1 MELVE
6 GFEDANDYAIEDFLE
21 EQATMTLTTSTDRL
35 FGSKSLQM
43 AYDFADGSKFFVA
56 RLDGAWPQRFTK
68 GDTLGI
74 HVCGDMG
81 YNQLSAC
88 FANGSDKVVVP
99 LCLIDFHGWRYVSVA
114 LDALSPDHDYGFS
127 GFKLSRAHELMGKT
141 GTIKLDNMLR
151 GESSGIN
158 EARLANMQLAVNGDY
173 IVVSA
178 DTWVQGVEL
187 LDINGRIIK
196 VGEDHLVYRTGRSY
210 DVATRQS
217 TQLVEEQ
224 HGAVRAVPATRGGA
238 LKSPARNYNSGIDI
252 GSAAWTE
259 GSRVHV
265 TVGGEER
272 VFSPVDSWA
281 GYLWASLSP
290 DGKRV
295 AFFAAGKGIVVIDL
309 RGQVTAMLGN
319 YEMPCWYN
327 NEYIVAQNA
336 KDDGHQF
343 TSSQIVL
350 LKSDGTW
357 QTELTKPASMA
368 MQPTCGGGRI
378 VYTTIDGL
386 LYEMKINIYQ

>member
-1 MELVE
+1 MKKMMLMMLAVAALLPAMGQEMEVISQRRLLEGVE
-6 GFEDANDYAIEDFLE
+6 GPAYYPVLNQEGNRLLFSTEDGALKMYD
-21 EQATMTLTTSTDRL
+21 MTDNVTVLV
-35 FGSKSLQM
+35 
-43 AYDFADGSKFFVA
+43 ADGYVAGNDACWGGDGKVYFVT
-56 RLDGAWPQRFTK
+56 QR
-68 GDTLGI
+68 
-74 HVCGDMG
+74 
-81 YNQLSAC
+81 
-88 FANGSDKVVVP
+88 
-99 LCLIDFHGWRYVSVA
+99 
-114 LDALSPDHDYGFS
+114 
-127 GFKLSRAHELMGKT
+127 
-141 GTIKLDNMLR
+141 
-151 GESSGIN
+151 
-158 EARLANMQLAVNGDY
+158 
-173 IVVSA
+173 
-178 DTWVQGVEL
+178 
-187 LDINGRIIK
+187 